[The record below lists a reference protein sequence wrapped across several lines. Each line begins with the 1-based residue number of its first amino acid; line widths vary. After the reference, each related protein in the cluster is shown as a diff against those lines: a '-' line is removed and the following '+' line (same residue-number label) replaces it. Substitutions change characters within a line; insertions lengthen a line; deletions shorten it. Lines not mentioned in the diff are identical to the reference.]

1 MKLFFDLDG
10 PLLDVSHRY
19 FRVHSDIVRELGGSP
34 GEENEFWK
42 SKRARRSV
50 KEILAAPGKT
60 SVDVALY
67 QKLWLERIEDEKYLK
82 SDKLQPDV
90 LDYLQPL
97 LNEYELSLMTL
108 RQRPDLVRAQLERFD
123 LKRRFEHILIGD
135 PATPSGWQTK
145 SQLIRSVS
153 AVTGGNWIIGD
164 TEVDIRAGKALGMTT
179 VGVLC
184 GIRDRDCLEK
194 ENPDFIL
201 GGIDELKSLVSR
213 RQT

>member
-1 MKLFFDLDG
+1 LKLFFDLDG

-82 SDKLQPDV
+82 SDKLQ
-90 LDYLQPL
+90 
-97 LNEYELSLMTL
+97 
-108 RQRPDLVRAQLERFD
+108 
-123 LKRRFEHILIGD
+123 
-135 PATPSGWQTK
+135 
-145 SQLIRSVS
+145 
-153 AVTGGNWIIGD
+153 
-164 TEVDIRAGKALGMTT
+164 
-179 VGVLC
+179 
-184 GIRDRDCLEK
+184 
-194 ENPDFIL
+194 
-201 GGIDELKSLVSR
+201 
-213 RQT
+213 